1 MELRSRENA
10 ALQCNLWSILSIGAE
25 VGSGVNA
32 AFTVNFKYIL
42 SRVSKIFGTTQTSR
56 DKKHIFSPFH
66 IITCFLS

>member
-1 MELRSRENA
+1 M
-10 ALQCNLWSILSIGAE
+10 
-25 VGSGVNA
+25 GSGVNA

-56 DKKHIFSPFH
+56 DKIHIFSPFH